1 MSVPRPGGQ
10 AVGGAV
16 AGGREPAPGRG
27 RKGRAALAV
36 VAALLVAFD
45 VACLSVLGFLVVGQT
60 LGYLALIGWTH
71 VMAIVGVANA
81 VLFAVVL
88 WGLLHRWRRGHRRGH
103 MVEIALVTTVAGVGA
118 VVLGHA
124 AVIGVQM
131 AFVAVSDP
139 SAWDLETLLPSLL
152 DWL

>member
-1 MSVPRPGGQ
+1 
-10 AVGGAV
+10 
-16 AGGREPAPGRG
+16 
-27 RKGRAALAV
+27 
-36 VAALLVAFD
+36 
-45 VACLSVLGFLVVGQT
+45 
-60 LGYLALIGWTH
+60 
-71 VMAIVGVANA
+71 
-81 VLFAVVL
+81 
-88 WGLLHRWRRGHRRGH
+88 
-103 MVEIALVTTVAGVGA
+103 VGA

>member
-1 MSVPRPGGQ
+1 MSARVDQ
-10 AVGGAV
+10 GA
-16 AGGREPAPGRG
+16 AAG

-81 VLFAVVL
+81 VLFVVVL
-88 WGLLHRWRRGHRRGH
+88 WALLHRWRRGHRRGH